1 MKKLIGLYRL
11 IPSAIMLFIVFY
23 PFVANMFFSNSEVMD
38 NRPLHEKPTKFSS
51 DFAKDYEAYY
61 NDTFAGRKK
70 VISKYVKL
78 QKKLKIDTGQYFY
91 GNDGWIFYDSIK
103 ANNGNTLLDY
113 YAEVYFDED
122 DLKKMLEGINM
133 AKDFYAKQGIK
144 YMVVVAPNKENIYS
158 EFMPDRMQKIRKSD
172 VSRMDAAVSYLKD
185 YTDVKLLNLKPAV
198 LQAKSEVAEDLYYH
212 KDTHW
217 NFIGGYVGFES
228 LAKEI
233 NKLGFNVKAD
243 KLTPSMISFGEL
255 RNMDM
260 EAGAKEW
267 AYDVSYR
274 KNLHTECTK
283 NEGNEAITVCKTKGT
298 GNPGRLLIFVDSF
311 SEYLMPY
318 LNKSF
323 DTVYYVPAGSKKLS
337 EIKSYVEIAK
347 PDLVIDELVERYFS
361 RYINYPRV
369 FGGDYD

>member
-1 MKKLIGLYRL
+1 MKKIIGLYKL
-11 IPSAIMLFIVFY
+11 IPAMIMGFIVFY
-23 PFVANMFFSNSEVMD
+23 PFVANLFFSNSEVMD
-38 NRPLHEKPTKFSS
+38 NRPLKEKPTKFTHN
-51 DFAKDYEAYY
+51 FAKDYEAYY

-78 QKKLKIDTGQYFY
+78 QKKFKIDAGQYFY

-122 DLKKMLEGINM
+122 DLQKMLKGINM
-133 AKDFYAKQGIK
+133 AKELYAKQGIK
-144 YMVVVAPNKENIYS
+144 YAVIVAPNKENIYS

-172 VSRMDAAVSYLKD
+172 ISRMDAAVNYLTKE
-185 YTDVKLLNLKPAV
+185 TDVPILNLKPV
-198 LQAKSEVAEDLYYH
+198 LLAAKNKVAEDLYFH

-217 NFIGGYVGFES
+217 NFLGGFVAFEKIS
-228 LAKEI
+228 EMFH
-233 NKLGFNVKAD
+233 KLGFNVKPA
-243 KLTPSMISFGEL
+243 KLDVSMISNGEI

-267 AYDVSYR
+267 AYSVNYR
-274 KNLHTECTK
+274 NELTTECHQDEVNTAVK
-283 NEGNEAITVCKTKGT
+283 ICTTKGT
-298 GNPGRLLIFVDSF
+298 GNKKRLLMFVDSF
-311 SEYLMPY
+311 SEYLIPY
-318 LNKSF
+318 VNKTF
-323 DTVYYVPAGSKKLS
+323 ETVYYVPAGSKKLS
-337 EIKSYVEIAK
+337 EIKSYIDMAQ
-347 PDLVIDELVERYFS
+347 PDLIVDELVERYFS